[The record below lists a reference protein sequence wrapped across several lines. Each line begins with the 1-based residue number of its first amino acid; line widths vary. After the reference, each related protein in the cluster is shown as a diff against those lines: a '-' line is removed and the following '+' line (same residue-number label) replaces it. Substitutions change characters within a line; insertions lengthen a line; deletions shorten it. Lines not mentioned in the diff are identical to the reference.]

1 MKFRNEE
8 EIKNYLRKKFKRE
21 VSNKIWEYLK
31 KHYYVEE
38 VLNGEE
44 NALSSLSK
52 AYKDLLEVYKEGEEE
67 GLEKGV
73 SVYGSRK
80 LFPLPKE
87 GYTPITE
94 EDITL
99 SKVIAYK
106 LNQLPL
112 IRQFRRQ
119 VLNDK
124 LLSLD
129 ELEGWLREIAK
140 KDGKPTCYTKKAIEK
155 VEFEENKIK
164 PILKEEG
171 KYILEGPVL
180 LAFPSKSGWTEY
192 IPINVDGVLGRLK
205 KVAEDLIKYHCPAW
219 KEAEAVGFIL
229 TGKPPIIPRV
239 RYSLSLNSP
248 GGPCWVTLK
257 FDARITPTKLA
268 KDYAQIRKKILGNH
282 HVIPLSKKHQ
292 KLAEFVSDN
301 KGNLTWE
308 KLMHKW
314 NEQFPQWAYT
324 NYRLFHRDANA
335 AIDRILD
342 NKIDYKTLFD
352 MNKKQ
357 PKQPKK

>member
-1 MKFRNEE
+1 MKFRNEDE
-8 EIKNYLRKKFKRE
+8 
-21 VSNKIWEYLK
+21 LK
-31 KHYYVEE
+31 KHVRKKLKHEINDLIWQKLKEEGYIDE
-38 VLNGEE
+38 VLSDFDG
-44 NALSSLSK
+44 ALSDLLR
-52 AYKDLLEVYKEGEEE
+52 AYKREEKLYKAAFQE

-140 KDGKPTCYTKKAIEK
+140 KDGKPTCYAKKAIEK

-164 PILKEEG
+164 PIFKEEG

-205 KVAEDLIKYHCPAW
+205 KLAEDLIKYYCPAW

-229 TGKPPIIPRV
+229 TGKPPIIPRI
-239 RYSLSLNSP
+239 RYSLSLNSS

-357 PKQPKK
+357 PKK